1 MILSHHE
8 APGTQTQVFYKGD
21 KCSSPPS
28 YLSIT
33 SFHIFLNV
41 ASFWYPHLHYDQV
54 RCFTSGIVDY
64 TTQHRCERGCTLLFA
79 LVLELQPTWVRFFF
93 WRWENVGRGSGTPD
107 SDHYRSPKPA
117 TSQPDSHVQTQR
129 SSTLVHCS
137 GIFNNMQCK
146 GGRACFVVQGDISQY
161 WWWAGQR
168 RPIICLKSG
177 SNKGLEVSPGHQT
190 SRQSPWVTS
199 CSKVHHIK
207 APKASKIAVLPGD
220 QVAQHKSLQKIL
232 HIPATIATKLW
243 MNSLFIKLQTR

>member
-1 MILSHHE
+1 MFHQWHSGLHNTAEMWKGVHTAFCSCSWTTTNLG
-8 APGTQTQVFYKGD
+8 PFFY
-21 KCSSPPS
+21 
-28 YLSIT
+28 
-33 SFHIFLNV
+33 
-41 ASFWYPHLHYDQV
+41 
-54 RCFTSGIVDY
+54 
-64 TTQHRCERGCTLLFA
+64 
-79 LVLELQPTWVRFFF
+79 FFG
-93 WRWENVGRGSGTPD
+93 RWENVGRGSGTPD
-107 SDHYRSPKPA
+107 SDHYRFPKPA

-129 SSTLVHCS
+129 SSTLVNCS

-146 GGRACFVVQGDISQY
+146 GGRACFVVQGDIAQY

-199 CSKVHHIK
+199 CSKVYNIK
-207 APKASKIAVLPGD
+207 APRPSKIAVLPGD

-243 MNSLFIKLQTR
+243 MNGLFIKLQTR